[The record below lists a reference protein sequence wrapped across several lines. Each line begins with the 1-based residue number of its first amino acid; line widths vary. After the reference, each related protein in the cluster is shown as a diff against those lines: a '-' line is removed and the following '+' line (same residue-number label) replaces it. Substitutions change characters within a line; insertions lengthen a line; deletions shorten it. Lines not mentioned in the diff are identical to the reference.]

1 MGRWQNGDPPD
12 WNLRG
17 VSALWLLG
25 WSQRERRVKGRRQA
39 VIDAERLERRLQRIP
54 RQPLCHL
61 PTPLESWQS
70 LADAWHPGSHIL
82 AKRDDLTGLA
92 LGGNKAR
99 QLEFVLG
106 DALANNSDVV
116 IHGGAV
122 QSNYCRQLAAAAAM
136 LGIECRLVLSTAY
149 GQPLNQGG
157 HLLDRLFDAKITLVD
172 CPLGIEHERKK
183 AEVANELRRQ
193 GRRPYLITYPNSE
206 TLGSLGYVT
215 AAIELADQ
223 LESWPGE
230 LPKRIVMA
238 GVGATYSGLLLG
250 LRLLGINTPLVA
262 FAPLRDEYDIASELG
277 RTVLATARVLGVE
290 VPESIT
296 KEIDVRFDQV
306 GAGYAVPTPDSLAA
320 LFDTARNQ
328 GVLLDP
334 VYTSKAM
341 AGLKSLLQPEET
353 TLFLHTGGAPGV
365 FAYSDLLVS
374 RLDAADREDRGGF
387 RAQSLPRDQVVDS
400 SAWQVD

>member
-1 MGRWQNGDPPD
+1 M
-12 WNLRG
+12 
-17 VSALWLLG
+17 
-25 WSQRERRVKGRRQA
+25 
-39 VIDAERLERRLQRIP
+39 IDTGALERRLQRIP

-70 LADAWHPGSHIL
+70 LADVWHPGSHIL

-99 QLEFVLG
+99 QLEFVLA
-106 DALANNSDVV
+106 DALANDSDVV

-157 HLLDRLFDAKITLVD
+157 HLLDRLLGAKITLVD
-172 CPLGIEHERKK
+172 CPLGVEHERKK
-183 AEVANELRRQ
+183 ADLADELSMK
-193 GRRPYLITYPNSE
+193 GRRPYLITYPHSE
-206 TLGSLGYVT
+206 TLGSLGYV
-215 AAIELADQ
+215 AAAVELAGQ

-230 LPKRIVMA
+230 LPNRIVMA

-250 LRLLGINTPLVA
+250 LRLLGITIPLVA
-262 FAPLRDEYDIASELG
+262 FAPLREEYDIVGELG
-277 RTVLATARVLGVE
+277 RTLLATAKVLDVD
-290 VPESIT
+290 VPGSVI

-353 TLFLHTGGAPGV
+353 TLFLHTGGLPGL

-374 RLDAADREDRGGF
+374 RLDAADWGD
-387 RAQSLPRDQVVDS
+387 
-400 SAWQVD
+400 